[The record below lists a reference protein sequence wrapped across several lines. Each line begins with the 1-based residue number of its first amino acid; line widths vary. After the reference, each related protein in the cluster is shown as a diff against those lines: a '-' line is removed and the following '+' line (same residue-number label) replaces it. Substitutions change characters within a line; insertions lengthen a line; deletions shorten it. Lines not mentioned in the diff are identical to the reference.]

1 MNFDEL
7 LGISMK
13 KKVSELEKY
22 ECGIIESIYGFKNEL
37 ECMGIAVGTEIKS
50 ISGRYEKITVISL
63 SNKKDE
69 KNEIVLLNDVASEIL
84 VKTSEP

>member
-37 ECMGIAVGTEIKS
+37 ECMGIAV
-50 ISGRYEKITVISL
+50 
-63 SNKKDE
+63 
-69 KNEIVLLNDVASEIL
+69 
-84 VKTSEP
+84 